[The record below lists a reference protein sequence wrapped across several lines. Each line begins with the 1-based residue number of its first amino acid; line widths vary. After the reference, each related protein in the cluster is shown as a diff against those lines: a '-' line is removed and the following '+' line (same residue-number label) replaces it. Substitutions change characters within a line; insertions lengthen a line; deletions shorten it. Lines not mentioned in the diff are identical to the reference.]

1 MKNLIACLS
10 PLHLILALSNMIS
23 QYNRSSVMKKQLG
36 LNLKCRPNRTYAD
49 NFRLEVLKFHI
60 LSTALTIV
68 IIGCLA
74 LILTQIL

>member
-1 MKNLIACLS
+1 
-10 PLHLILALSNMIS
+10 
-23 QYNRSSVMKKQLG
+23 MKKQLG

-60 LSTALTIV
+60 LISALTIV